1 MTQFLEG
8 HTPPPFNKGGGGN
21 SNYASFSMLGLAKTL
36 TLVSFQLF
44 LAATFLIE
52 LFNMNQNSIMS
63 ENLNQF

>member
-8 HTPPPFNKGGGGN
+8 HTPPFNKGGGGS

-36 TLVSFQLF
+36 ALVSLQLF